1 MYDYNDLW
9 MKMSQQNLVLCK
21 PIQENNEKMGERI
34 RKQLKKKKK
43 GPGKTT
49 AEMCLPRV
57 VGCV

>member
-1 MYDYNDLW
+1 

-57 VGCV
+57 VGWV